1 MEERRN
7 RSVYYDMERMA
18 EQFPQFYADYYKD
31 VYDDVKLQEMTTQ
44 PFWQSMRLTKRRML
58 SKGLKMDLSMQ
69 NHLTK
74 KGTGN
79 NGIRLFDD
87 GSNIVGT
94 HQRNII
100 TQRNFSL
107 KDRRLRSKK
116 EYEHLNIYM
125 LQGKVEGEEATCPNC
140 GHVCKISEFI
150 DGCDFCGSKFSVK
163 DFETK
168 VSGFSMEENTEQ
180 KLKRT
185 MGKTALTLAIITGVL
200 MAFGAL
206 CMALLIGLLAG
217 GNDGVAAVGSLW
229 GLLFALDLVP
239 VGFRCLW
246 ILLFIFIVLRVVFL
260 HIYKSRIVGEEIV
273 KNLMPDFSGEDFCQN
288 LEYKLRNIHM
298 TDNASEVAAFASC
311 PLDKIVEKYRDVVDC
326 NVTRCKFI
334 GAYEQNDK
342 YIVRVVLTMR
352 LALLKGHRVRTK
364 YERVMLLLSGKKNVI
379 NKKEVALREYKC
391 SGCNSSINILE
402 GSTCRYCSAH
412 VDYSAYGWVIDEYQ
426 IEKRPANVHAIASSL
441 LIMVYVLIFATHLI
455 YVNTDTENDN
465 WASLYKDFRRGY
477 AELKALYESVPMPDS
492 INSEAELM
500 DSMYNLESLINTY
513 KATEAKTVA
522 INYLPVLLAEDF
534 TFSDAASNV
543 DFYVLHRKEVIE
555 GDEGYLIVVV
565 SATEDTITVAVYGDD
580 EVAEN
585 KNGIRI
591 ELP

>member
-1 MEERRN
+1 MEEKRN

-18 EQFPQFYADYYKD
+18 GQFPQFYSNYYKD
-31 VYDDVKLQEMTTQ
+31 MYDDVELQEMTTQ

-58 SKGLKMDLSMQ
+58 SKGLKMDLTMQ

-74 KGTGN
+74 KRVSN

-87 GSNIVGT
+87 GSNIVGM
-94 HQRNII
+94 HQRDII
-100 TQRNFSL
+100 TQRIFTLNE
-107 KDRRLRSKK
+107 KELRSKK

-125 LQGKVEGEEATCPNC
+125 LQGKVEGENATCPNC

-150 DGCDFCGSKFSVK
+150 DGCDYCGSMFSVK

-185 MGKTALTLAIITGVL
+185 MGKTALTLAIITGML

-206 CMALLIGLLAG
+206 CMVLLVGLLMG

-229 GLLFALDLVP
+229 GFLFALDLVP
-239 VGFRCLW
+239 VGFRCIW
-246 ILLFIFIVLRVVFL
+246 ILLFVFIVLRVVFL
-260 HIYKSRIVGEEIV
+260 QIYKSRIVGEEIV
-273 KNLMPDFSGEDFCQN
+273 KKLILNFSGEDFCQN

-298 TDNASEVAAFASC
+298 TDNASEVSAFASC
-311 PLDKIVEKYRDVVDC
+311 SLEPIVEKYRDVVDC

-334 GAYEQNDK
+334 GAYEQNDE
-342 YIVRVVLTMR
+342 YVVRVVLTMR
-352 LALLKGHRVRTK
+352 LAILKGSRVRTK
-364 YERVMLLLSGKKNVI
+364 YERIMLLLSGKKNVV
-379 NKKEVALREYKC
+379 NKKEVPLREYKC

-402 GSTCRYCSAH
+402 GSTCRYCNAH

-426 IEKRPANVHAIASSL
+426 IEKRPANVHAIASGI
-441 LIMVYVLIFATHLI
+441 LIMVYVLIFASHLI
-455 YVNTDTENDN
+455 YVNTDVENDN

-492 INSEAELM
+492 IASNAELT
-500 DSMYNLESLINTY
+500 DSLYNLESLINTY
-513 KATEAKTVA
+513 KIEDAKMVA
-522 INYLPVLLAEDF
+522 VNYLPVLLAEE
-534 TFSDAASNV
+534 FSFNDAASNV
-543 DFYVLHRKEVIE
+543 DFYVLYRKEVIE

>member
-1 MEERRN
+1 MEEKRN
-7 RSVYYDMERMA
+7 MSVYYDMERMV
-18 EQFPQFYADYYKD
+18 EHFPQFYANYYKD
-31 VYDDVKLQEMTTQ
+31 VYDDAQLQEMTTQ

-58 SKGLKMDLSMQ
+58 SKGLKMDLNMQ

-74 KGTGN
+74 RGTGN
-79 NGIRLFDD
+79 NGIRIFDD
-87 GSNIVGT
+87 GADIVGT
-94 HQRNII
+94 HRRNII

-107 KDRRLRSKK
+107 KDRKLRSKK

-125 LQGKVEGEEATCPNC
+125 LQGKVEGENATCPNC

-150 DGCDFCGSKFSVK
+150 DGCDYCGSKFSVK

-180 KLKRT
+180 KLKHT
-185 MGKTALTLAIITGVL
+185 MGKTALAIITGVL
-200 MAFGAL
+200 MAFGAV
-206 CMALLIGLLAG
+206 CMALLIGLLMG
-217 GNDGVAAVGSLW
+217 GNDGVAAVSSLW
-229 GLLFALDLVP
+229 GFLFALDLVP
-239 VGFRCLW
+239 VGFRCIW
-246 ILLFIFIVLRVVFL
+246 SLLFIFLVLRIVFL
-260 HIYKSRIVGEEIV
+260 QIYKSHIVGEEIV

-311 PLDKIVEKYRDVVDC
+311 SLEQIVVKYKDVVDC

-334 GAYEQNDK
+334 GAYEQDDK
-342 YIVRVVLTMR
+342 YVVRVVLTMR
-352 LALLKGHRVRTK
+352 LTLLKDTKVRTK

-379 NKKEVALREYKC
+379 NKKEVDLREYKC

-412 VDYSAYGWVIDEYQ
+412 IDYSAYGWMIDEYQ
-426 IEKRPANVHAIASSL
+426 IEKRPANVHAIASSI
-441 LIMVYVLIFATHLI
+441 LIMGYVLIFATHLI
-455 YVNTDTENDN
+455 YVNMDTENDT

-477 AELKALYESVPMPDS
+477 AELKTLYESVPMPDGIAS
-492 INSEAELM
+492 DAELT
-500 DSMYNLESLINTY
+500 DSMYNLESMINTY
-513 KATEAKTVA
+513 KVADAKVVA

-534 TFSDAASNV
+534 TFNDAASSV

-555 GDEGYLIVVV
+555 DDEGYLIVVV